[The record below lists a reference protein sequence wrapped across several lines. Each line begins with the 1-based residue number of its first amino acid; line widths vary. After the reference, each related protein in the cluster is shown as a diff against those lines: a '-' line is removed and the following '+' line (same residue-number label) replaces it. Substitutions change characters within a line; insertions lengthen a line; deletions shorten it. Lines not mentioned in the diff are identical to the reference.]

1 MAANATSKPTK
12 CGHSRVVEK
21 SESHNKKMVIPSM
34 TRNTKTPKTPTQI
47 EVKMSGDPWDTSG
60 SVLVTLPL
68 PNDVIITKVTGN
80 FTERDRKLWSF
91 LVSAVWD
98 DLLTKR
104 YHEIKVAKINAVFE
118 ALSGD
123 TSSGWIWES
132 ARRLSKTVVEWEEG
146 PDSRRLIAISNLL
159 NAKTTKEARMTGIL
173 WFEIPAILSD
183 VIRRPY
189 HFSRLRIH
197 FMLGLSG
204 KYAVTLYMLLES
216 VTNLRTPVLDVNL
229 GQLREWLKVPDGK
242 LTDWYDL
249 KRRAVE
255 PAIRQININPT
266 VAGFSVR
273 MEEVKDGRAVARVRF
288 IVTKTVERLDCE
300 AALHPKPALPNPPR
314 QTTSYPLPMLP
325 PSAYE
330 QAKKAARG
338 WDIYA
343 LEQEW
348 REWLATKE
356 NPDYSPASFVAFC
369 KKRGPLR

>member
-1 MAANATSKPTK
+1 VGITSVTK
-12 CGHSRVVEK
+12 
-21 SESHNKKMVIPSM
+21 
-34 TRNTKTPKTPTQI
+34 NTKTPKKPTPI
-47 EVKMSGDPWDTSG
+47 EVKMSGNPWDTSG

-104 YHEIKVAKINAVFE
+104 YHEIKVAKINAIFE

-146 PDSRRLIAISNLL
+146 PDSRRLVAISNLI
-159 NAKTTKEARMTGIL
+159 NAKTTKDARITGVL
-173 WFEIPAILSD
+173 WFEIPTLLSE
-183 VIRRPY
+183 VIRKPY

-216 VTNLRTPVLDVNL
+216 VANLQTPILDAKL
-229 GQLREWLKVPDGK
+229 DQLRQWLKVPDGK

-249 KRRAVE
+249 KRRAIE
-255 PAIRQININPT
+255 PAIRQINANPI
-266 VAGFSVR
+266 VAGFSVKT
-273 MEEVKDGRAVARVRF
+273 EEIKEGRAVDRVRF
-288 IVTKTVERLDCE
+288 IVTKTAERLDSE
-300 AALHPKPALPNPPR
+300 AALQPKPALPSPPR
-314 QTTSYPLPMLP
+314 QTASPQSLMLP
-325 PSAYE
+325 TSAYE
-330 QAKKAARG
+330 QAKKVARG
-338 WDIYA
+338 WDIYE
-343 LEQEW
+343 LEQQW
-348 REWLATKE
+348 REWVATKE

-369 KKRGPLR
+369 KKRGPYR